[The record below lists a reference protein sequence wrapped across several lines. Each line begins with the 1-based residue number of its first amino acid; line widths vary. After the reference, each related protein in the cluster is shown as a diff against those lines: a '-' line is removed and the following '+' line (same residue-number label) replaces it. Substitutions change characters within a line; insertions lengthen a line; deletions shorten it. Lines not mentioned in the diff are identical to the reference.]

1 MSKRNPRLG
10 LRLPVAPRLLPLL
23 DPLSFGLFKAHLRRA
38 ALRSLPSRLCTDPIL
53 LIKRIVVPLA
63 LLALALVDPTAL
75 LIKTHR

>member
-1 MSKRNPRLG
+1 MAKRNPRLG
-10 LRLPVAPRLLPLL
+10 LGLPLAPRLLPLL

-38 ALRSLPSRLCTDPIL
+38 ALRSFAGRLCADPIL
-53 LIKRIVVPLA
+53 LIKGVVVPLA